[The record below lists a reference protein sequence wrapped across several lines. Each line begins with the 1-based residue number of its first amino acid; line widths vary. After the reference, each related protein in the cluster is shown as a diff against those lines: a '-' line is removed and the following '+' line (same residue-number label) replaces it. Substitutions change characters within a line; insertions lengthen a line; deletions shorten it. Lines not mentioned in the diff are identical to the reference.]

1 MKIDI
6 EKRKIKVG
14 DHLLYIEY
22 NRYHN
27 NTALPVLVFLHDSW
41 GCVEMWGDFP
51 SKIQQLSGLN
61 TLVYDRQGHGQSSQ
75 FTIKERDTEYL
86 HREAHDLITL
96 LDKLGIKNAIL
107 YGHSD
112 GATIALIAASIFPKR
127 VKGLVLEGVH
137 SFIEVSGR
145 AAVRATR
152 EKAKNTN
159 LLESLQ
165 TYHGYKTV
173 ELFRLWHKTWLSPAF
188 DHWSIVHLLQNI
200 ECKVLAFQGV
210 NDEFGTVEQLNIL
223 KEKIGNKVSI
233 FEIPNAAHTPHK
245 EAEDESIELIRAWF
259 KDSNLG

>member
-22 NRYHN
+22 GIYQND
-27 NTALPVLVFLHDSW
+27 TELPVLVFLHDSW

-51 SKIQQLSGLN
+51 SKIQQICGLN
-61 TLVYDRQGHGQSSQ
+61 SLVYDRQGHGKSSQ

-86 HREAHDLITL
+86 HREAHELIL
-96 LDKLGIKNAIL
+96 VLDQLRIKNVII

-112 GATIALIAASIFPKR
+112 GATIALIAASIFPHR

-145 AAVRATR
+145 AAVKATR
-152 EKAKNTN
+152 EKAKNTG
-159 LLESLQ
+159 LLDSLQ
-165 TYHGYKTV
+165 KYHGYKTA
-173 ELFRLWHKTWLSPAF
+173 ELFRLWHETWLSAAF

-210 NDEFGTVEQLNIL
+210 DDEFGTGKQLDIL
-223 KEKIGNKVSI
+223 KEKMGNKVSA
-233 FEIPNAAHTPHK
+233 FEIANAAHTPHK
-245 EAEDESIELIRAWF
+245 EAENESIELIRAWF
-259 KDSNLG
+259 KNSDLK